1 MGGNNANYVQCVLW
15 GVTGFF
21 FFLPWGHFEFR
32 STDACSGPGQ
42 ERIMREG
49 KERASGEGARSAYAL
64 NRKFKIYPA
73 ARVTKHGIV
82 YHGVVYL

>member
-1 MGGNNANYVQCVLW
+1 
-15 GVTGFF
+15 
-21 FFLPWGHFEFR
+21 
-32 STDACSGPGQ
+32 
-42 ERIMREG
+42 MREG